1 MKSNILEQ
9 GGLWDVSCL
18 GGSQRL
24 IEAVYLEREG
34 ESLFWDSVKQEEFG
48 KENLKQFVE
57 MGKGQKLE

>member
-34 ESLFWDSVKQEEFG
+34 ESLFWDSVK
-48 KENLKQFVE
+48 
-57 MGKGQKLE
+57 